1 MIGELM
7 PGRHESPID
16 LVYDVREVR
25 IQAVHVDGEDPSIS
39 AVDVFYVTDSGQWSH
54 VSGWTVGPFDDNNVT
69 IPQLRRT
76 LHEVIDRLI
85 D

>member
-1 MIGELM
+1 M
-7 PGRHESPID
+7 PGRRETPLD

-25 IQAVHVDGEDPSIS
+25 IQATHVDGEDPSIV

-54 VSGWTVGPFDDNNVT
+54 ASGWTVGPFDDDNVSVS
-69 IPQLRRT
+69 QLRKT
-76 LHEVIDRLI
+76 LHDVMDRLI